1 MNSITYTLLGLVY
14 PMPLFIKKFTLIST
28 LTFIISL
35 CYSSEWGSQEKTE
48 EKLFSVEV
56 IESSAQIIKD
66 TIDFSSTT
74 EAFRRIEIKSEVMTT
89 IEKVLVKAGSKVDRG
104 QHIIELDDYKTNAD
118 LYKLNLLSQSEFDKY
133 ALFAPF
139 GGLLLDGHKIAG
151 ELVMPGEKVYEIID
165 LNSLKI
171 FGYINENEILE
182 VSLDNKVEVTIL
194 NEKVN
199 GEIDYI
205 SPISDPETKTFEIVV
220 KVENKNLRYK
230 DGLSSIISI
239 VKGNVLAHKISP
251 SILSLGDSGE
261 LGVKVIDIDNKVQF
275 KEIKV
280 IEDTSDYMLVS
291 GLNEKEKIIIV
302 GQQYVSSGE
311 KVSF

>member
-1 MNSITYTLLGLVY
+1 MSPV
-14 PMPLFIKKFTLIST
+14 IKKLII
-28 LTFIISL
+28 IISL
-35 CYSSEWGSQEKTE
+35 SLINTICYSSDWGSKEKTE

-56 IESSAQIIKD
+56 IESSAQTIRD
-66 TIDFSSTT
+66 SIDFSSTT
-74 EAFRRIEIKSEVMTT
+74 EAFKRIEVKSEIMTT
-89 IEKVLVKAGSKVDRG
+89 IEKVLVKAGSVISKG

-139 GGLLLDGHKIAG
+139 GGVLLDGHKIAG

-165 LNSLKI
+165 LSSLKI
-171 FGYINENEILE
+171 FGYINENEILDI
-182 VSLDNKVEVTIL
+182 SLDNEVEVTIL
-194 NEKVN
+194 DEQVK
-199 GEIDYI
+199 GIIDYI

-220 KVENKNLRYK
+220 KVENKDLRYK

-239 VKGNVLAHKISP
+239 IKGNVLAHKISP
-251 SILSLGDSGE
+251 SILALGDKGE
-261 LGVKVIDIDNKVQF
+261 LGVKVIGSDNTVQF
-275 KEIKV
+275 KKINV

-291 GLNEKEKIIIV
+291 GLSQKEKIIIV

-311 KVSF
+311 KVSFN